1 MVGSSPSPPRPDRL
15 ILTAFGDAADP
26 VEIPCDDFSSPL
38 SVADL
43 GDIESELII
52 PTGDTRGA
60 AVPRPRGIRHNG
72 GAIPPENQDLA
83 TPLADEFKRTELAR
97 VHREHRQRQE
107 YFAEFR
113 RRHYVKNLGV
123 RRRVQRG
130 PSRERRPACNARVAG
145 SRRSRTGSRSAST
158 RARSPGSKSKAD
170 PHDADHL
177 TRRAAP

>member
-1 MVGSSPSPPRPDRL
+1 MSSSSPPRPDPL
-15 ILTAFGDAADP
+15 ILTDFGDAADP
-26 VEIPCDDFSSPL
+26 VEEIPCDDFNSPL

-43 GDIESELII
+43 RDVESELII

-60 AVPRPRGIRHNG
+60 AVPRLRGIRHNG

-107 YFAEFR
+107 SFAEFR

-123 RRRVQRG
+123 H
-130 PSRERRPACNARVAG
+130 ER
-145 SRRSRTGSRSAST
+145 AST
-158 RARSPGSKSKAD
+158 ATRQPGRSPS
-170 PHDADHL
+170 P
-177 TRRAAP
+177 